1 MKINVEQLPSGA
13 YRIRKT
19 VRGKTYRVTVDYKP
33 TESEALR
40 LLADVMGKGGTART
54 PLTFGEAAERHLSA
68 LDGVLSAS
76 TLHGYRLIINL
87 LQRDYKRFCA
97 VRLSAMRSEDVQRVV
112 MHYGKAHKPK
122 TVRNVYGFIT
132 AVLRAYA
139 PDITLRVNL
148 PAQMPTEPYIP
159 SESDIRAVY
168 AEFVGTP
175 YEAPFR
181 LALCGMR
188 RSEICALTL
197 VDLTED
203 NRMHICKAKIQ
214 DRDGNWIISD
224 RTKTPESTRYVRI
237 PDDLADLIRRQ
248 GYVYKGAPGSIGQFL
263 ALAED
268 KLGLPRF
275 SLHKLRHYY
284 VSYAHTIGIPDSYT
298 MQNCGYKS
306 DAVMKRVYRHALE
319 DKRAEMD
326 KRVLDG
332 ISGML
337 S

>member
-1 MKINVEQLPSGA
+1 MKINIEQLPSGA

-19 VRGKTYRVTVDYKP
+19 VRGKTYRVTVNYKP

-54 PLTFGEAAERHLSA
+54 PLTFGDAAERHLSA

-76 TLHGYRLIINL
+76 TLRGYRLTL
-87 LQRDYKRFCA
+87 DRLQRDYRRFCA
-97 VRLSAMRSEDVQRVV
+97 VRISAMTSEDVQRLL
-112 MHYGKAHKPK
+112 MHYGKTHAPK
-122 TVRNVYGFIT
+122 TVRNVYGFIS

-168 AEFVGTP
+168 DAFRGTR
-175 YEAPFR
+175 YEIPFR

-197 VDLTED
+197 ADLTDD

-214 DRDGNWIISD
+214 DKDGRWIIAD

-248 GYVYKGAPGSIGQFL
+248 GYVYRGGPGTIGQQL
-263 ALAED
+263 AIVED
-268 KLGLPRF
+268 RLGLPRF

-284 VSYAHTIGIPDSYT
+284 VSYAHAIGIPDSYT
-298 MQNCGYKS
+298 MQNCGYRS
-306 DAVMKRVYRHALE
+306 DTVMKRVYRHALD

-326 KRVLDG
+326 RRVLDG

>member
-40 LLADVMGKGGTART
+40 LLADVMGRGGTSRT

-76 TLHGYRLIINL
+76 TLHTYRLMLNML
-87 LQRDYKRFCA
+87 RRDYRRFCA
-97 VRLSAMRSEDVQRVV
+97 VRLSAMTSEDVQRLLTR
-112 MHYGKAHKPK
+112 YGQTRKPK
-122 TVRNVYGFIT
+122 TGANLYGFIA
-132 AVLRAYA
+132 AVLKAYA
-139 PDITLRVNL
+139 PDITLRVSL

-159 SESDIRAVY
+159 SESDLRAVY
-168 AEFVGTP
+168 DAFRGTK
-175 YEAPFR
+175 YEVPFR
-181 LALCGMR
+181 LALCGMG
-188 RSEICALTL
+188 RSEICALAL
-197 VDLTED
+197 ADLDAD
-203 NRMHICKAKIQ
+203 NRFHVCRARIQ
-214 DRDGNWIISD
+214 GDDGWTVAD

-248 GYVYKGAPGSIGQFL
+248 GYVYHGAPHTITRKLSEAQ
-263 ALAED
+263 D
-268 KLGLPRF
+268 RLGLPRF

-284 VSYAHTIGIPDSYT
+284 VSYAHAIGIPDSFV
-298 MQNCGYKS
+298 MQNCGYRS
-306 DAVMKRVYRHALE
+306 DRVMKRTYRHALS

-332 ISGML
+332 IGNAL
-337 S
+337 K

>member
-19 VRGKTYRVTVDYKP
+19 VRGKTYRVTVDYRP

-40 LLADVMGKGGTART
+40 LLADVMGRGGTART
-54 PLTFGEAAERHLSA
+54 PLTFGEAAERHLAA

-76 TLHGYRLIINL
+76 TLHTYRLMLNM
-87 LQRDYKRFCA
+87 LQRDYRRFCA
-97 VRLSAMRSEDVQRVV
+97 VRLAAITSEDAQRLLT
-112 MHYGKAHKPK
+112 HYGKTRKPK
-122 TVRNVYGFIT
+122 TVANLYGFIC

-159 SESDIRAVY
+159 SESDLRAVY
-168 AEFVGTP
+168 DAFRGTK
-175 YEAPFR
+175 YEIPFR

-197 VDLTED
+197 ADLDAD
-203 NRMHICKAKIQ
+203 NCFHICRARIQ
-214 DRDGNWIISD
+214 SDDGWTVAD

-237 PDDLADLIRRQ
+237 PDDLADLIRQQ
-248 GYVYKGAPGSIGQFL
+248 GYVYRGVPHAITRKLTETQ
-263 ALAED
+263 D
-268 KLGLPRF
+268 RLGLPRF
-275 SLHKLRHYY
+275 TLHKLRHYY
-284 VSYAHTIGIPDSYT
+284 VSYAHAIGIPDSFV
-298 MQNCGYKS
+298 MQNCGYRS
-306 DAVMKRVYRHALE
+306 DRIMKKTYRHALA

-332 ISGML
+332 IDAAL
-337 S
+337 K